1 MSYRIEY
8 DGTVEKYEVRK
19 VHPWRSPALCAVAI
33 LLLTAICVPN
43 SHSREVLRSFLI
55 PGEDA
60 VTVLAFQTM
69 TDDLRSGAALGE
81 AFRDFCQVVI
91 HGA

>member
-8 DGTVEKYEVRK
+8 DGTVGKYEVRK
-19 VHPWRSPALCAVAI
+19 IHPWRSPALCAVAI
-33 LLLTAICVPN
+33 LFLTAFCVLN

-69 TDDLRSGAALGE
+69 TDDLRSGAALGD

>member
-8 DGTVEKYEVRK
+8 DGTVGKYEVRK
-19 VHPWRSPALCAVAI
+19 IHSWRFPALYAVAI
-33 LLLTAICVPN
+33 LFLTAICVLN

-69 TDDLRSGAALGE
+69 TDDLRSGAALGD
-81 AFRDFCQVVI
+81 AFRDFCRVVI